1 MEFKEHLTKRIKKSI
16 DKQFSQLKELYQ
28 KMKESIQIK
37 LKELYNMLASHNS
50 RIAHIENCMDE
61 LEDKIQANNKEVNKE
76 MKDKTLEEN
85 VMSLM
90 NKDKEIIYD

>member
-61 LEDKIQANNKEVNKE
+61 LEDKIQARNNKEVNK
-76 MKDKTLEEN
+76 KTREN
-85 VMSLM
+85 IGRKCKVL
-90 NKDKEIIYD
+90 NKQRQEI